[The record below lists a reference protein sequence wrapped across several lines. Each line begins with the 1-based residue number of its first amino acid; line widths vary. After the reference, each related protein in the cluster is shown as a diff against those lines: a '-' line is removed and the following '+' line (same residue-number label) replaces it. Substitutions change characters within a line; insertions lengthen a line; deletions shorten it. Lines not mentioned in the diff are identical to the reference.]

1 MIILDASVIN
11 KIFLPIEEGRNKAK
25 QIIERHINKLE
36 QVIVPDLLY
45 YEIANTLVTKTQVPV
60 STVLKALKRL
70 YSFNFEVFHPLEKD
84 MRKISKFAKKYKI
97 SVYDASYAVLAQ
109 EKRCNLVTA
118 DQKFVKLVNLPN
130 VLYLGDY

>member
-25 QIIERHINKLE
+25 QIIEKHINKLD
-36 QVIVPDLLY
+36 QVIIPDLLY

-70 YSFNFEVFHPLEKD
+70 YSFNFEVFHPVEKD
-84 MRKISKFAKKYKI
+84 MNKISNFAKKYQVT
-97 SVYDASYAVLAQ
+97 VYDAAYAVLAK
-109 EKRCNLVTA
+109 EKKCNLITS
-118 DQKFVKLVNLPN
+118 DEKFIKAVNLPF
-130 VLYLGDY
+130 VKGLSSL